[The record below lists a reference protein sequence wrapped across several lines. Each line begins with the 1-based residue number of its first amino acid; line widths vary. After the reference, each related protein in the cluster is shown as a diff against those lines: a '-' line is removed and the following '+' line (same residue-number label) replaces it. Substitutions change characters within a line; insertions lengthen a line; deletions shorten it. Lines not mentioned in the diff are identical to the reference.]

1 MQKERPTVSLALQF
15 KPFHREAFCRFPEGT
30 LGRAAATPRTNLG
43 VPSHPLSPPRKGDIW
58 SPLRGGERGI
68 RAFSG
73 RAPVNSG
80 CPLFSLCNRLRY
92 VYIHTQTA
100 RASALESLSICNIF
114 AIQKEPLL
122 GLLLYGGERGIRT
135 PGSFHFNG
143 FQDRRIRPLC
153 HLSERIHK
161 KAFDIAKS
169 FIILAN

>member
-43 VPSHPLSPPRKGDIW
+43 VPSHPLSPPRKGDQM

-80 CPLFSLCNRLRY
+80 CPLFSLRNRLRY

-100 RASALESLSICNIF
+100 RSRSRLRPRIPLNLQHIRHTKGAPAGAPFVWRRERDSNPRKLSLQRFSRPPHSTALPSLRKNS
-114 AIQKEPLL
+114 QKN
-122 GLLLYGGERGIRT
+122 
-135 PGSFHFNG
+135 F
-143 FQDRRIRPLC
+143 
-153 HLSERIHK
+153 
-161 KAFDIAKS
+161 
-169 FIILAN
+169 